1 MSDLDN
7 CTIKCIV
14 IATDT
19 RTIAAVKFMNEQNKI
34 VDFVFSDVTELFKKV
49 PDPSTGTILH
59 YMTDHA
65 ESLVASITMHI
76 ACIMEKKSP
85 VEYELYYY
93 EDHTSS
99 SAD

>member
-1 MSDLDN
+1 MSDLDD

-19 RTIAAVKFMNEQNKI
+19 QTIAAVKFMNEQNKI
-34 VDFVFSDVTELFKKV
+34 VDFVFSDVTKLFKKV
-49 PDPSTGTILH
+49 PDPSTRTILY
-59 YMTDHA
+59 YMMYYA
-65 ESLVASITMHI
+65 ETLDASITMHI

-85 VEYELYYY
+85 VEYEQYYY

>member
-1 MSDLDN
+1 MSDLDD
-7 CTIKCIV
+7 CRLKCIV
-14 IATDT
+14 TATKF
-19 RTIAAVKFMNEQNKI
+19 RTIAAVKFINKQNKI
-34 VDFVFSDVTELFKKV
+34 ADFVFGDVTELFERI
-49 PDPSTGTILH
+49 PDPSTRTILN

-65 ESLVASITMHI
+65 ETLVASITMHI
-76 ACIMEKKSP
+76 ACIIEKKSP